1 MELWYSNEIISPE
14 YVELLT
20 SHLSVAFSTWGI
32 GGKLFSIDYLY
43 SIRCIPGRDW
53 RHITTPCLVIGIRIL
68 GQTIGHWHAYG
79 ENHLG
84 YSNSPHIC
92 TNWVGGIYS
101 MAMRSDH
108 YARKGNGGK
117 KTTPQKS
124 CCKYFI
130 ELVSPESIWKVLI
143 ASSHHLFITLK
154 YTWLMVYG
162 IDGKI
167 KYILQ
172 HLG

>member
-43 SIRCIPGRDW
+43 SIWCIPGRDW

-68 GQTIGHWHAYG
+68 GQTIGHWHANG

-124 CCKYFI
+124 
-130 ELVSPESIWKVLI
+130 LA